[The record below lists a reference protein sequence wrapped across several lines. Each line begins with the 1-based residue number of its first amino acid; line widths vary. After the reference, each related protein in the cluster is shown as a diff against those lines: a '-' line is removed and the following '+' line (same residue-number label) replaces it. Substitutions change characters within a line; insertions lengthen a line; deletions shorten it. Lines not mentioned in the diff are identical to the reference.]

1 MPDLNDLYFYA
12 QVVEHAGFAPA
23 ARALGVPKSKLSRR
37 IAMLEQRLSVRL
49 IQRST
54 RRFSVTEIGQEYYR
68 RCVAMLVE
76 AEAAQEVID
85 RVQSE
90 PRGTVNLSC
99 PVALLHARVAP
110 MLIRFMTQCPQVKLN
125 LEATNRR
132 VDVIRDGF
140 DIAMR
145 VRFPPVDDSD
155 LVMHTLGTSVQRIV
169 ASPDLLERGPRPR
182 VPGDLPLLPSLDLGP
197 SNREHAWH
205 LEGPDGSM
213 ATVLHQ
219 PRFVT
224 DDMAALREAAL
235 AGIGVVQLP
244 EMLVLD
250 DIAAARLEPILPQWR
265 APAGLVQAIFPSRR
279 GLIPAVRRLVDFL
292 AAEFANPPAP
302 AA

>member
-37 IAMLEQRLSVRL
+37 VAMLEQRLGVRL

-99 PVALLHARVAP
+99 PIALLHARVAP
-110 MLIRFMTQCPQVKLN
+110 MLIRFMTQCPQVKLH

-132 VDVIRDGF
+132 VDVIREGF
-140 DIAMR
+140 DIALR

-155 LVMHTLGTSVQRIV
+155 LVMRTFGASGQLIV
-169 ASPDLLERGPRPR
+169 ASPELFERGPRPA

-197 SNREHAWH
+197 PNREHAWH
-205 LEGPDGSM
+205 LEGPDGGL

-224 DDMAALREAAL
+224 DDMAALRVAAL
-235 AGIGVVQLP
+235 SGIGVVQLP

-250 DIAAARLEPILPQWR
+250 DIAAGRLERMLPHWR

-292 AAEFANPPAP
+292 ASEFASPAAP